1 MDLKIK
7 GITATPREGGQTH
20 LEAGKNSAQGWRA
33 NSRATRGPRPNEVP
47 ELNFGKL
54 EDSEDE
60 DSYIPASKGYPCLAP
75 PDSSSTVSWGTPFP
89 APYAL
94 HHHSQQKPFH
104 KNTEAN
110 KKPLSWEEK
119 TVPENLPAPS
129 ERYKQKY
136 KQYESDLKESYR
148 QHSQNVKEKS
158 KTGTQLEHSPRNE
171 AHTQAVEDDLT
182 ALDEKALQQ
191 QCYTS
196 KPYSAQHS
204 MRKLAAE
211 DFAIERRKQAVVE
224 QVMVDQLSR
233 AVISDPEQNGTIREQ
248 NSLPGLGSAPLRFKN
263 RTLHDTKVK
272 TSSALTENLLSNKL
286 RFDARILS
294 RNGRDA
300 CRELIG
306 FFFGFDKS
314 LTVYEYRHFG
324 KNRSNALP
332 FIQKGAYSHQHGRRK
347 GMQYQIRDFYVGAN
361 ITFTTSGQNLPESIR
376 KKPSFT
382 IRITNVGEVPKS
394 MLLATS
400 TGKNQGPTKQELDDK
415 NVFKAIQGMLKERLS
430 KRGVRTL
437 TGLGKYFRNK
447 DTSGDGVLQKTELR
461 QALKEFH
468 LDLPDKDFESLWLI
482 LDQNCDGQV
491 DYGEFK
497 WAVIG
502 EMSEYRKA
510 FVRKAY
516 MKLDPNKTGNIAV
529 IDIKKFY
536 CAKRHPKVL
545 SGEATEEQLRAAF
558 VETMQESC
566 RDSSAVSYTEFEDYY
581 EGMSIGII
589 EDEDF
594 ANVLK
599 NSWGI

>member
-1 MDLKIK
+1 MNLQIK
-7 GITATPREGGQTH
+7 GITATPSGGGQTH
-20 LEAGKNSAQGWRA
+20 LEVGKNSAQ
-33 NSRATRGPRPNEVP
+33 
-47 ELNFGKL
+47 
-54 EDSEDE
+54 
-60 DSYIPASKGYPCLAP
+60 
-75 PDSSSTVSWGTPFP
+75 
-89 APYAL
+89 
-94 HHHSQQKPFH
+94 
-104 KNTEAN
+104 
-110 KKPLSWEEK
+110 K
-119 TVPENLPAPS
+119 TVPGNLPAPS

-136 KQYESDLKESYR
+136 KQFESDLKESYR

-171 AHTQAVEDDLT
+171 AHTQAVEGYLT

-224 QVMVDQLSR
+224 QVMADQLSR

-248 NSLPGLGSAPLRFKN
+248 NSLPGLGSAPLHFKN
-263 RTLHDTKVK
+263 RTLHDTK
-272 TSSALTENLLSNKL
+272 
-286 RFDARILS
+286 
-294 RNGRDA
+294 
-300 CRELIG
+300 
-306 FFFGFDKS
+306 
-314 LTVYEYRHFG
+314 
-324 KNRSNALP
+324 
-332 FIQKGAYSHQHGRRK
+332 
-347 GMQYQIRDFYVGAN
+347 
-361 ITFTTSGQNLPESIR
+361 
-376 KKPSFT
+376 
-382 IRITNVGEVPKS
+382 
-394 MLLATS
+394 ATS

-497 WAVIG
+497 WEVIG

-558 VETMQESC
+558 VETLQESC
-566 RDSSAVSYTEFEDYY
+566 RDPSFVSYTEFEDYY
-581 EGMSIGII
+581 EGLSIGII
-589 EDEDF
+589 EDEDV

-599 NSWGI
+599 NSWGIYKKTG